1 MTTWKSL
8 TGLVAQ
14 APFCFG
20 GLFGGQGHFGLER
33 QVTRAG
39 TALCSAAQVSILA
52 PRFYSMRFIIF
63 LAVLF
68 LANPLLRA
76 PLYAQSALTSLRA
89 SHSIVAEGSDVRA
102 LPLQNLGV
110 GTFRILAVMV
120 EFQADADSRTT
131 GTGQFGGLPYL
142 VAAGDTVIDPLP
154 HDRAYFQRK
163 LDFLRNYF
171 ETCSDGK
178 TRITYAVPERVY
190 RVSKVM
196 SEYSPRRGEGNER
209 LAELIREVWTLV
221 DAQSPELDVSQFD
234 CFIIFHAGVGRDI
247 DLVAL
252 GGADPTPFDLPSLT
266 FNLGSFRRVFGA
278 EFNGFA
284 MRGGARITN
293 TSLLPATETREIAA
307 IGGTALL
314 ELSTNG
320 LLCASFASFL
330 GVPDLFNTVNGR
342 SGIGR
347 FGLLDGEGFFNYNG
361 ALPPEPSAWE
371 RLILGWAR
379 PIEARAPAQ
388 TLRLL
393 AQGLHQNSDSVI
405 YRVPIS
411 SREYFLLENR
421 QRDARGQ
428 GVTLTMIRR
437 GTPTLLTFTRDEAGF
452 SFGDISRLNGQ
463 IVACNNYEWTL
474 PGATV
479 NNRRFDGGVLIWRIN
494 EDLIAERRDSN
505 RINAVEPRAVF
516 LLEADGSQDIG
527 QNYGIQDAGNG
538 TQSGVVFD
546 AFFQGNIAPFYR
558 NQIDDN
564 TFPNTRAAR
573 GAPTQIR
580 FSAFSLPAPIMTA
593 QVQRGSAFLR
603 PLQGFPLQLSGD
615 FDRRASPTVSDTLVI
630 VQNARGEAF
639 MNAMRLESFASQLKP
654 AANSSVV
661 LGASGDTLIA
671 FIRAT
676 SQTLRR
682 RFGARITTLSLERA
696 GATANPTYR
705 IGTASGVVFRGAIS
719 PAGISVAESLQV
731 SSRPIVSATE
741 TIQVAED
748 RAQFGSTR
756 WTFDGAP
763 ATAAA
768 ATGFARGVIGAAI
781 LQDKTLLLLREGG
794 ETLRI
799 AVPCKNPILSSPAF
813 ADLEHRGEVATI
825 IAADDKIFAYNPN
838 GALITNFPIQV
849 FSEKPLACS
858 PVIADLDGDTFEDL
872 IIHAPD
878 GRLAGYNRLGQT
890 LFATAIAQGTETTPS
905 VAWLSGAARLHL
917 YSIDRA
923 GLLQG
928 FELLAS
934 SANVAWS
941 SLYADAQNSNA
952 FQPQRAPNWQRVTIN
967 EFFPAKSAYNYP
979 NPARE
984 ETRFRFYLRDDAR
997 VTIKVFSLTG
1007 EKIWEQTVEGRGGTD
1022 NEVVWNLSNV
1032 QSGVYYGVITPE
1044 QRESESV
1051 RLKIAVVK

>member
-1 MTTWKSL
+1 MTISPL
-8 TGLVAQ
+8 
-14 APFCFG
+14 
-20 GLFGGQGHFGLER
+20 
-33 QVTRAG
+33 RAC
-39 TALCSAAQVSILA
+39 LI
-52 PRFYSMRFIIF
+52 
-63 LAVLF
+63 
-68 LANPLLRA
+68 LRA
-76 PLYAQSALTSLRA
+76 PSLRTKLMRISIFLLILFFSCPLLHAVLYAQATFNVLHA
-89 SHSIVAEGSDVRA
+89 SHRLVAEGSDR
-102 LPLQNLGV
+102 PSHLQNLGV

-120 EFQADADSRTT
+120 EFQADTDSRTT

-163 LDFLRNYF
+163 LDFLKNYF

-178 TRITYAVPERVY
+178 TRITYTVPARIY

-221 DAQSPELDVSQFD
+221 DAQSPELDFSQFD

-266 FNLGSFRRVFGA
+266 FNLGSFRRVFGPA
-278 EFNGFA
+278 FNGFA
-284 MRGGARITN
+284 VRGGVRITN
-293 TSLLPATETREIAA
+293 TSLLPATETREIEA
-307 IGGTALL
+307 IGGRALL

-330 GVPDLFNTVNGR
+330 GVPDLFNTTNGR

-361 ALPPEPSAWE
+361 VLPPEPSAWE

-379 PIEARAPAQ
+379 PIEVRASAQ
-388 TLRLL
+388 TLRLP

-421 QRDARGQ
+421 QRNARAT
-428 GVTLTMIRR
+428 GVTLTLVQRS
-437 GTPTLLTFTRDEAGF
+437 TPTLLTFTRDEPGF
-452 SFGDISRLNGQ
+452 SFGNISRLNGQ
-463 IVACNNYEWTL
+463 VVACDNYEWTL
-474 PGATV
+474 PGGTV
-479 NNRRFDGGVLIWRIN
+479 NNRRFDGGVLIWRIS

-505 RINAVEPRAVF
+505 RINALEPRAVF

-527 QNYGIQDAGNG
+527 QNYGIQDAGSG

-564 TFPNTRAAR
+564 TFPNTRSAR

-580 FSAFSLPAPIMTA
+580 FSAFSQPAPIMTA
-593 QVQRGSAFLR
+593 QVQRGSAFLQ
-603 PLQGFPLQLSGD
+603 PLPNFPIQLSGD
-615 FDRRASPTVSDTLVI
+615 FDLRASPTVLDTLVL
-630 VQNARGEAF
+630 VQNTRGDVFTTAQ
-639 MNAMRLESFASQLKP
+639 RLGEFSSQLKP
-654 AANSSVV
+654 AANSSVI
-661 LGASGDTLIA
+661 LGASGDSLIA
-671 FIRAT
+671 FLRAS
-676 SQTLRR
+676 SQTLLR
-682 RFGARITTLSLERA
+682 RFGSRITTLSLERSS
-696 GATANPTYR
+696 ATSSAIYR
-705 IGTASGVVFRGAIS
+705 IGTASGIVFRGTIS
-719 PAGISVAESLQV
+719 PTGISLTDSSQI
-731 SSRPIVSATE
+731 SSRAIVSATE
-741 TIQVAED
+741 TLHVAED
-748 RAQFGSTR
+748 RAQFGAMR
-756 WTFDGAP
+756 WLFGDVP

-768 ATGFARGVIGAAI
+768 ATGFTRGLIGAVI

-794 ETLRI
+794 ELVRVT
-799 AVPCKNPILSSPAF
+799 VPCKNPIRASPVF
-813 ADLEHRGEVATI
+813 ADLEHRGEVATV
-825 IAADDKIFAYNPN
+825 IAADDKIFAYNPS
-838 GALITNFPIQV
+838 GVLITNFPIQL
-849 FSEKPLACS
+849 FSEKPLASS
-858 PVIADLDGDTFEDL
+858 PIVADLDGDTFEDL
-872 IIHAPD
+872 IIHTPD
-878 GRLAGYNRLGQT
+878 GRLAGYNRLGQM
-890 LFATAIAQGTETTPS
+890 LFTTAVAENTETTPS
-905 VAWLSGAARLHL
+905 VALVSSQTRLHL

-923 GLLQG
+923 GFLQG

-934 SANVAWS
+934 SPNVAWL
-941 SLYADAQNSNA
+941 SLYADAQNRNVL
-952 FQPQRAPNWQRVTIN
+952 QVQRTPNWQQVSIS
-967 EFFPAKSAYNYP
+967 EFFPAKLAYNYP

-984 ETRFRFYLRDDAR
+984 ETRFRFYLRENAR

-1007 EKIWEQTVEGRGGTD
+1007 AKVWEQTVEGRGGTD

-1032 QSGVYYGVITPE
+1032 QSGIYYGIITPE
-1044 QRESESV
+1044 QHESESV